1 MKLALHVQAVHDLGP
16 NTALLCA
23 GASFGDAES
32 LLTAVQRAGQQAEAH
47 EHTHPEEQGE
57 CISPA
62 RAFSHLSQPELWAAA
77 AASSSSLPAVTV

>member
-1 MKLALHVQAVHDLGP
+1 MALHVQAVHDLGP

-32 LLTAVQRAGQQAEAH
+32 LLTAVKALQRAGQQAEAH

-57 CISPA
+57 CVSPA

-77 AASSSSLPAVTV
+77 ASSSSLPAVTV